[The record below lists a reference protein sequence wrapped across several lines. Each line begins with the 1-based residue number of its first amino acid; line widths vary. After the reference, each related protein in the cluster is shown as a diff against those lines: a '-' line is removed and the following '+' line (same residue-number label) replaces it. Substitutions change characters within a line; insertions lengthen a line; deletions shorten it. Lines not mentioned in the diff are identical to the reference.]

1 MTPQEIQERNIEI
14 AKMICKYDEESLRYI
29 FKNKMWNNFTYGV
42 SERHH
47 QEQLC
52 FHVNYDWLME
62 AVEFIENKLK
72 LGTVISNMGF
82 GINNQYIN
90 INRGVSIVDETI
102 DNPSKIMGKSST
114 KKEAVFIAVSD
125 FAKLYNNKEL

>member
-1 MTPQEIQERNIEI
+1 MEATEIQERNEQIALMLGMKMQETYVTNWKEFNSLLHSIEDTL
-14 AKMICKYDEESLRYI
+14 KFHS
-29 FKNKMWNNFTYGV
+29 NWN
-42 SERHH
+42 
-47 QEQLC
+47 
-52 FHVNYDWLME
+52 WLME